1 MFYKQADA
9 EAASTAE
16 RNYQTTGKAVDYK
29 TYSNSNKYLNLV
41 GDAALVGVGA
51 GTGWYALKKLVE
63 RAYQK
68 KLERAVR
75 QNAAVPTA
83 YKLQD
88 MPIQNDV
95 IGADLTKYAGTTTFT
110 DSDLRKG
117 YTTNDVRRDGRE
129 GTTLFLNPNQGL
141 RNAVTTEMA
150 SNPYVWNALAFASIP
165 AVFGGAMWAGHNI
178 AKKISKGLDSEE
190 VLSLEEERRKARK
203 RYEETARLLHHISN
217 DEI

>member
-68 KLERAVR
+68 KL
-75 QNAAVPTA
+75 
-83 YKLQD
+83 
-88 MPIQNDV
+88 
-95 IGADLTKYAGTTTFT
+95 
-110 DSDLRKG
+110 DSSPKCRS
-117 YTTNDVRRDGRE
+117 T
-129 GTTLFLNPNQGL
+129 
-141 RNAVTTEMA
+141 
-150 SNPYVWNALAFASIP
+150 
-165 AVFGGAMWAGHNI
+165 H
-178 AKKISKGLDSEE
+178 
-190 VLSLEEERRKARK
+190 
-203 RYEETARLLHHISN
+203 RL
-217 DEI
+217 